1 MMTDRDAKRRFKQW
15 RSQDDLVAWAHYGH
29 VITEAACASSRE
41 SAQSVKKNLGYIICS
56 YRAVRARPALV
67 ALFNIVFKLDSGLF
81 LAAAAAEGTQQSNKP
96 QYDMLHPLFCHQV
109 GRAPGTVGRACALPG
124 PTLATPLGSR
134 MIHLQLKVPLTVHAS
149 FTKHNY

>member
-1 MMTDRDAKRRFKQW
+1 M
-15 RSQDDLVAWAHYGH
+15 
-29 VITEAACASSRE
+29 ITEAARSSSRE
-41 SAQSVKKNLGYIICS
+41 SAQSVNFFLGYIICS
-56 YRAVRARPALV
+56 YRAVRALV

-124 PTLATPLGSR
+124 PTLATPLPISPP
-134 MIHLQLKVPLTVHAS
+134 ILSVILKVRMLALCTARADIGTATLNIEAFIISTSILFSESMRLCDLEV
-149 FTKHNY
+149 